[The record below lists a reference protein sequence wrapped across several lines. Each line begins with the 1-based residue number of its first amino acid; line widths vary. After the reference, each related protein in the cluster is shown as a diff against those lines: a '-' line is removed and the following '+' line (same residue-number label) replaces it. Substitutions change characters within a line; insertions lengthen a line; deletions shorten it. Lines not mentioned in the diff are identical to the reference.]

1 MFYID
6 KGNAAFRQSRNSEYI
21 DKSGLIAVVNKTLFT
36 EQSFTCVTRC
46 RRFGKSMTP
55 PCEATPPPWHAW
67 CRTRTSTTH
76 LIKYSDERSTFGRSA
91 TAENSMS
98 CVLSIAYYYA
108 HGDYIFHREYQTGT
122 GFADLVLM
130 PRKNTSTPAIIV
142 ELKYNDTVDTAIDQ
156 IHHGIYDLPIY
167 DLLFDRNGAA
177 PIVNSKF
184 VNSKYNDILLVAVS
198 FDRKTKVHDCRIETW
213 HKES

>member
-1 MFYID
+1 MPNYEVSEELA
-6 KGNAAFRQSRNSEYI
+6 NAVEETGWPEVAKALEQSRQLLDATLRGDAATVARMVQDAHI
-21 DKSGLIAVVNKTLFT
+21 DNAS
-36 EQSFTCVTRC
+36 
-46 RRFGKSMTP
+46 
-55 PCEATPPPWHAW
+55 
-67 CRTRTSTTH
+67 

-142 ELKYNDTVDTAIDQ
+142 ELKYNDTTDTAIDQ
-156 IHHGIYDLPIY
+156 IHHGIYDLPVY

>member
-1 MFYID
+1 MEETGWPEVA
-6 KGNAAFRQSRNSEYI
+6 KALEQSRQLLDATLRGDAATVARMVQDAHI
-21 DKSGLIAVVNKTLFT
+21 DNAS
-36 EQSFTCVTRC
+36 
-46 RRFGKSMTP
+46 
-55 PCEATPPPWHAW
+55 
-67 CRTRTSTTH
+67 

-213 HKES
+213 NKES